1 MRLLAALALLTALPA
16 AAAPLTGRVVGVTDG
31 DTITVLVNGHDE
43 VKVRLHGVD
52 CPERGQAFGSRAKQ
66 FTSELCFGQTVT
78 VRATDTDRFGRTI
91 GEVITANGTN
101 INVALVE
108 NGLGWWY
115 EKYAPGDAR
124 FRDAQQRARAVN
136 RGLWADPGAIPP
148 WEYRSRNRDTVPGDN
163 AVRQH
168 AAPAPQM
175 AQPLMAVPQPGIAPR
190 MQARVV
196 PEGDGGFW
204 LTRSSNKRHNSGC
217 KHYRNTNGRP
227 CGADEGIPCKICG
240 G

>member
-1 MRLLAALALLTALPA
+1 
-16 AAAPLTGRVVGVTDG
+16 
-31 DTITVLVNGHDE
+31 
-43 VKVRLHGVD
+43 VRLHGVD

-78 VRATDTDRFGRTI
+78 ILDSGNDKYGRTI

-101 INVALVE
+101 LNVALVE

-124 FRDAQQRARAVN
+124 FRDAQQRAKAAS
-136 RGLWADPGAIPP
+136 RGLWNDPGAIPP
-148 WEYRSRNRDTVPGDN
+148 WEYRRRNRDTVPGDN
-163 AVRQH
+163 PGRQL

-175 AQPLMAVPQPGIAPR
+175 AQPLMAVPQPGVAPR
-190 MQARVV
+190 VQPRVV